1 MTLEELKNFNPNTHE
16 IYWKP
21 YPKSVPKKV
30 TVKYLYGDFFYPS
43 IQIIFHDSSGYAKFV
58 GNNLGQYD
66 FVELVSN
73 RTGEGTKYPTERF
86 LKLLEIKPIKKE
98 SKMKTTFKQEPTKTL
113 NNSFPKF
120 MKYKESPLV
129 VLFFNEDSGVVVVE
143 DQYCKVNQFSND
155 WDIWDISLFEPIEN
169 CEVTF
174 SNKE

>member
-16 IYWKP
+16 IYHIKNGLKFS
-21 YPKSVPKKV
+21 YSLKC
-30 TVKYLYGDFFYPS
+30 TNEFYPD
-43 IQIIFHDSSGYAKFV
+43 IELTCRFGFYIFTLIGDTIGSYKKCL
-58 GNNLGQYD
+58 NLWTMSYI
-66 FVELVSN
+66 N
-73 RTGEGTKYPTERF
+73 TEAF
-86 LKLLEIKPIKKE
+86 LKLLEIKPKQKE

>member
-16 IYWKP
+16 IYHVRSRNKYSFNYKW
-21 YPKSVPKKV
+21 V
-30 TVKYLYGDFFYPS
+30 TKYFYPDIILESLDKKS
-43 IQIIFHDSSGYAKFV
+43 IAYLCGDNYGTYHNVRIYSGD
-58 GNNLGQYD
+58 D
-66 FVELVSN
+66 FLNSDFKTVLEL
-73 RTGEGTKYPTERF
+73 F
-86 LKLLEIKPIKKE
+86 EIKPIKKE